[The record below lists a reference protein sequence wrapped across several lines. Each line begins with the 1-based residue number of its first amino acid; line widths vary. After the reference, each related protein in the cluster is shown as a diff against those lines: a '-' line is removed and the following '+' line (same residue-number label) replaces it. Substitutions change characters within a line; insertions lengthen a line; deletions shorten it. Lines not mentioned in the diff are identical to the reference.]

1 MNLRPNLLA
10 LPLVAALAAVVPA
23 RAQDASCT
31 PEHAA
36 MGHCTLPAGNAPA
49 PGSTAVAEPPAAA
62 CPPEHAAMG
71 HCTPAETAHAGHASH
86 GAVAAPAADAS
97 CPAEHAA
104 MGHCIPAVAPPLDP
118 ACPPEHAAMGHCT
131 PRQAGLQAPRE
142 PIPVLTDADRAAAF
156 PPLRHDHMSH
166 GSAIHSLVLF
176 NRLEAWDADPGT
188 GQAWEGSAWIGGD
201 IDRLWL
207 RSEGERTGGRTA
219 SADLEVLYGRAVAT
233 WWDVVAGI
241 KHDFRPARSQTHA
254 AIGVQG
260 LAPYMFEI
268 SATAYLSESGRLSAS
283 VEAEYEI
290 LLTNRLILQPL
301 LELHLGGR
309 DDPERQV
316 GAGLEKAEFGLRL
329 RYEIR
334 REFAPYV
341 GIVHERSFGDSADY
355 HRQQGDSARDTRV
368 VAGVRFWF

>member
-36 MGHCTLPAGNAPA
+36 MGHCT
-49 PGSTAVAEPPAAA
+49 
-62 CPPEHAAMG
+62 
-71 HCTPAETAHAGHASH
+71 PAETAHAGHASH
-86 GAVAAPAADAS
+86 AAVAAPAADAS

-104 MGHCIPAVAPPLDP
+104 MGHCTPAVATPLDP

-201 IDRLWL
+201 IHRLWL

-268 SATAYLSESGRLSAS
+268 SATAYLSESGRWSAS

-341 GIVHERSFGDSADY
+341 GIVHERSFGDTADY